1 LLAGEPFPAGLRF
14 AGVALPLLALAGVLA
29 GVLDPLA
36 GWPIATGLDTPAAFA
51 AAALGNSKLPLR
63 RKTLT
68 GAGTGWGGGWGTSLQ
83 HDDSSSSSSSSS
95 TTHDTINDTLCS
107 TMSCIRQIITAY
119 SHAQI

>member
-1 LLAGEPFPAGLRF
+1 VGSSSLTAAAAAALAGVALLAGEPFPAGLRF
-14 AGVALPLLALAGVLA
+14 AGVALPLLVLAGVLA
-29 GVLDPLA
+29 AGVLAPLA

-83 HDDSSSSSSSSS
+83 HDGSSSSSS
-95 TTHDTINDTLCS
+95 THDTIRDT
-107 TMSCIRQIITAY
+107 
-119 SHAQI
+119 